1 MRTLIFGINGQLGR
15 DLLGIFEE
23 QDAVSGFDLPDL
35 DIRDRDTV
43 VKLVREIGPEMVINA
58 AAFTDVEAAEDR
70 SDDAFAINEAGA
82 RNVAAAAALAGVP
95 VVYYST
101 DYVFDG
107 KKGSPYEPD
116 DPINPMGVYGRS
128 KAAGE
133 AATREANKKHF
144 IIRTA
149 WLYGPGGN
157 NFVEKILRA
166 AAKKP
171 SLRVVED
178 EVGSPTHT
186 QDLAAATLELCQTE
200 AFGTYHAVN
209 SGWCSRYEF
218 AKAIL
223 EEAKLKVPVEPCSS
237 AEYPMKAPRPSY
249 SVLSNTKLEKATPHK
264 MRSWRQALEAY
275 MERKEAQG

>member
-1 MRTLIFGINGQLGR
+1 MRTLIFGTNGQLGR
-15 DLLGIFEE
+15 DLLDIFDE
-23 QDAVSGFDLPDL
+23 QDAVAGFDLPDL
-35 DIRDRDTV
+35 DIRDRSTVATV
-43 VKLVREIGPEMVINA
+43 VREVAPELVINA
-58 AAFTDVEAAEDR
+58 AAYTDVEAAEDHR
-70 SDDAFAINEAGA
+70 DEAFAVNEEGA
-82 RNVAAAAALAGVP
+82 RIVAAAARAAGVP

-107 KKGSPYEPD
+107 SKGSAYEPD
-116 DPINPMGVYGRS
+116 DPIAPMGVYGQS

-133 AATREANKKHF
+133 AATRDANPNHF
-144 IIRTA
+144 IVRTA

-166 AAKKP
+166 AHEKP
-171 SLRVVED
+171 ELKVVED

-186 QDLAAATLELCQTE
+186 QDLAAATLELVQSQ

-223 EEAKLKVPVEPCSS
+223 HEAGLSTPLRPCSS
-237 AEYPMKAPRPSY
+237 REFPMKAPRPKY
-249 SVLSNTKLEKATPHK
+249 SVLSNAKLERATPHK

-275 MERKEAQG
+275 LERRAAQG